1 MVGLTTPL
9 RRTANRV
16 GLIVGIAI
24 AAIAGLGALLSSHGS
39 GSVLDSAKTARFV
52 SDGVLKH
59 TGYRVVD
66 VRCPAGIHAAV
77 GVRFTC
83 HFTGPEGPYTA
94 YLRIE
99 NLRGRR
105 AVFRWETQ
113 PSSWPAPT
121 LR

>member
-1 MVGLTTPL
+1 MGPLTPL

-16 GLIVGIAI
+16 GLVVGIAI
-24 AAIAGLGALLSSHGS
+24 AAAAGLGALLSSHGS
-39 GSVLDSAKTARFV
+39 VSVLDSAKTARFV
-52 SDGVLKH
+52 SDGVFQH

-66 VRCPAGIHAAV
+66 VRCPSGIHATV
-77 GVRFTC
+77 GVGFTC

-99 NLRGRR
+99 NLQGRR
-105 AVFRWETQ
+105 VVFRWKTQ